1 MWGRAASAA
10 QALATRATRTR
21 LSHRVPGQDRWRGTS
36 TTGQFADCGTARAW
50 DLTAALKLESLRHG
64 AFIKAYHL
72 VQAVVGEKTT
82 VAYWNDNTDH
92 ATLLA
97 KLDSAIDLA
106 IRQLPPEKEEQ
117 DDPPL

>member
-1 MWGRAASAA
+1 MTSAA
-10 QALATRATRTR
+10 QALATLRATRTR
-21 LSHRVPGQDRWRGTS
+21 LSHPRSWSKGAMARNQHGRPVP
-36 TTGQFADCGTARAW
+36 ADCGTAYAW
-50 DLTAALKLESLRHG
+50 DLTTTLKLESLRHG

-72 VQAVVGEKTT
+72 VQAVVGVETT
-82 VAYWNDNTDH
+82 VAAWNDSTDH